1 MKNKIKVFLVSY
13 SNKINTEVAK
23 KLKDNSVE
31 ILYWIG
37 HGHYFE
43 EILKNKNDF
52 SNTIFHHALDDDILR
67 AVAPE
72 EIDTDNFL
80 PVDRVITD
88 KLLECESLF
97 WMMAD
102 RFEDRKELTLR
113 QIKHQYFEYVKYW
126 SGVLKKMKPDFIIFG
141 TDTPHTAFNFVIYSV
156 ANVPLLILI
165 KIVFC
170 LSAILIILIIFF

>member
-1 MKNKIKVFLVSY
+1 VTVIIFQKVKKIINETQNSKIKVGYKFGLEFLNSKNGRNFVS
-13 SNKINTEVAK
+13 K
-23 KLKDNSVE
+23 
-31 ILYWIG
+31 
-37 HGHYFE
+37 
-43 EILKNKNDF
+43 LKNKNDF

-113 QIKHQYFEYVKYW
+113 QIKQ
-126 SGVLKKMKPDFIIFG
+126 SVL
-141 TDTPHTAFNFVIYSV
+141 
-156 ANVPLLILI
+156 
-165 KIVFC
+165 
-170 LSAILIILIIFF
+170 